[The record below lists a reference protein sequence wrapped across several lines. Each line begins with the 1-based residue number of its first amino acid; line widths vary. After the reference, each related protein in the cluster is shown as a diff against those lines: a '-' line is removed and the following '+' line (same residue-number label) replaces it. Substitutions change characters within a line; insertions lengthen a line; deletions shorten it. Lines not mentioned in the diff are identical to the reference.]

1 MQPLPLR
8 LLSKLSG
15 LRGCTEDGNERRAL
29 HFGAKAGKLATVSH
43 IVSVAGEL
51 EPDAKRELI
60 DCVDA
65 EGETA
70 LSLACREAVE
80 ARVQLLIVMQ
90 LVDKGGADVNHTSK
104 SGRAALHHLID
115 SDNIEVIEYLLSK
128 GADPN
133 TISDMGTPLLSAI
146 MFSRDGAVDALLAAS
161 ADPNIGAGMAP
172 PAICCAAA
180 MGNGEQVSKL
190 LGAGGSVSA
199 VDSDGWTPLH
209 CALDG
214 GHRDVAD
221 QLVKA
226 GADPGVKDKQGRTAA
241 DMVAGLSSQPAP
253 APADAGA
260 AAAERPSL
268 DEETLAKVD
277 ELKQQGNAAIKAK
290 DFGAAVA
297 SYSAAIELDSFNCVL
312 FGNRAAAKLKLQQF
326 EEALA
331 DAQEA
336 KRLAPEWVKAFY
348 REGEAFFGME
358 NYGDAAASCAP
369 NPATACE
376 LRSLTRHAFAQLA
389 QVLGGL
395 DAGAREQGDAAA
407 VQ

>member
-1 MQPLPLR
+1 MR

-51 EPDAKRELI
+51 EPDAKQELI

-190 LGAGGSVSA
+190 LGAGGSVQRRRQRRLDA
-199 VDSDGWTPLH
+199 AAL
-209 CALDG
+209 CAGRRAPRRGGPAGQGRRRPGRQGQAGPHGG
-214 GHRDVAD
+214 GHGRRAQQPAGPRAGRCWRCRRGAPEPGRGDAG
-221 QLVKA
+221 QGGRAEAAGQRGHQGEGLRRRGRLVQR
-226 GADPGVKDKQGRTAA
+226 GHR
-241 DMVAGLSSQPAP
+241 AGLLQLRAVRQPRR
-253 APADAGA
+253 G
-260 AAAERPSL
+260 
-268 DEETLAKVD
+268 
-277 ELKQQGNAAIKAK
+277 
-290 DFGAAVA
+290 
-297 SYSAAIELDSFNCVL
+297 
-312 FGNRAAAKLKLQQF
+312 KLKLQQF

-348 REGEAFFGME
+348 KEGEAFFGME

-376 LRSLTRHAFAQLA
+376 LRLSDQACFCATCTGSGRA
-389 QVLGGL
+389 
-395 DAGAREQGDAAA
+395 
-407 VQ
+407 